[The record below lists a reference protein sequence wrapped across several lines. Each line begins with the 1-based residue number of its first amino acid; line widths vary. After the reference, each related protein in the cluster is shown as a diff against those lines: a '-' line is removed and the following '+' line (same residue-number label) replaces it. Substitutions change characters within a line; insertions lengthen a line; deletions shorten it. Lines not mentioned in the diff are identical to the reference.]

1 MQAIKGGSSRWMHE
15 TVGIRGFAWREGYG
29 AFSIGA
35 SQVEATV
42 AYISG
47 QKGHHQKR
55 DFQAEFL
62 AMLKKHDIAYD
73 ERYVWG

>member
-1 MQAIKGGSSRWMHE
+1 
-15 TVGIRGFAWREGYG
+15 V
-29 AFSIGA
+29 

-47 QKGHHQKR
+47 QKEHHQKR